1 MAGPRLAPPTAQRG
15 DGLTYTGQD
24 PQMDFLMAEAG
35 KAFTTFEAFFA
46 ATFTSLPNIMRL
58 PVGRRL
64 YWRAA
69 LRNSAELSML
79 CFRNVHCFLNFPGD
93 FINPPLISLIFTNF
107 L

>member
-1 MAGPRLAPPTAQRG
+1 MLRAGHTVAGPRLAPPTAQRG

-69 LRNSAELSML
+69 LPADFSMCFSKFLLFFELPRG
-79 CFRNVHCFLNFPGD
+79 FH
-93 FINPPLISLIFTNF
+93 
-107 L
+107 